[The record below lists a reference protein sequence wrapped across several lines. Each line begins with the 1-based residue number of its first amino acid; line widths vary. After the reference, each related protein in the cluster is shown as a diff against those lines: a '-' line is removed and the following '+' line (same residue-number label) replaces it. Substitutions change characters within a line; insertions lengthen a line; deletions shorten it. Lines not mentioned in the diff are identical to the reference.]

1 MKHFLLTYD
10 YVPDYL
16 DKRTPHR
23 PAHFAHARA
32 AADRGDLF
40 LAGACTDAAGPPIG
54 VLVFRAADSRLVEEF
69 AKADPYVVH
78 GVATGFTV
86 REWTTVL
93 GRDALTP
100 VTL

>member
-1 MKHFLLTYD
+1 MKHFLLFYT

-16 DKRTPHR
+16 ERRTPHR

-32 AADRGDLF
+32 AAERGDLF
-40 LAGACTDAAGPPIG
+40 LAGACTDEGLPMG
-54 VLVFRAADSRLVEEF
+54 VLVFKVADRKTVEDF
-69 AKADPYVVH
+69 ARQDPYVAH
-78 GVATGFTV
+78 GVAANWSV